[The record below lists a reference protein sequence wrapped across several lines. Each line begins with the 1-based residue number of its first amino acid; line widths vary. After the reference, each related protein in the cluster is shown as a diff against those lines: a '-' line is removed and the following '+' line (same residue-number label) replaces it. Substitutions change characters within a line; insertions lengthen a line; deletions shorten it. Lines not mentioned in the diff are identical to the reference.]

1 MIRRPPR
8 STRTDTLFPD
18 TTLFRS
24 VSVTQSQDAQSIVDE
39 NGNMHVPEDY
49 LRTYRYLG
57 TWAVLA
63 DEGHGANE
71 LHVVYASPG
80 TVDTFQKS
88 GQFPDDAVLVKE
100 VYEIGRASGRDRV
113 YQYV

>member
-1 MIRRPPR
+1 
-8 STRTDTLFPD
+8 
-18 TTLFRS
+18 
-24 VSVTQSQDAQSIVDE
+24 
-39 NGNMHVPEDY
+39 MHVPEDY
-49 LRTYRYLG
+49 LRTYLYLG

-88 GQFPDDAVLVKE
+88 GQFPDDAVLVQE
-100 VYEIGRASGRDRV
+100 VYEAATGQMPQAMVGYAGTLKCWFVMVTARKGRYTGDQNGRRYGRAKRC
-113 YQYV
+113 

>member
-1 MIRRPPR
+1 MKMFGSGIVAV
-8 STRTDTLFPD
+8 TAVVAFVTW
-18 TTLFRS
+18 
-24 VSVTQSQDAQSIVDE
+24 VSVTQSQDAQSIVDA

-71 LHVVYASPG
+71 LHVFYASPG
-80 TVDTFQKS
+80 TVDTFQLS
-88 GQFPDDAVLVKE
+88 GQFPTDALLGEE
-100 VYEIGRASGRDRV
+100 VEDAATGQVTKGEV
-113 YQYV
+113 GCEGT

>member
-1 MIRRPPR
+1 
-8 STRTDTLFPD
+8 
-18 TTLFRS
+18 
-24 VSVTQSQDAQSIVDE
+24 
-39 NGNMHVPEDY
+39 MHVPEDY

-100 VYEIGRASGRDRV
+100 VYEAATGQMTTGMVGYAETLKGWFVMVTEDRKSTRLNSSH
-113 YQYV
+113 

>member
-1 MIRRPPR
+1 
-8 STRTDTLFPD
+8 
-18 TTLFRS
+18 
-24 VSVTQSQDAQSIVDE
+24 
-39 NGNMHVPEDY
+39 MHGPEDY

-100 VYEIGRASGRDRV
+100 VSDAATGQMTTGMVGYAETLKGRSEEHTSELHSLMRISYAVFCSKINKTIE
-113 YQYV
+113 YIA